1 MSNKKITFFLIFSFL
16 LNGVIFGQ
24 KETPLDV
31 LVFGESNVVLGKTP
45 TLKGQVV
52 DENNVGIP
60 GALIYLVDTQENT
73 VTDEDGHYSLTVS
86 MGIYEINISF
96 LGYEDYKAKIHLF
109 GDGVHEFKIT
119 EVAVTLNQVT
129 VSETRKN
136 ENVTTTIAGVEQL
149 TIEKIERQ
157 AKFLGE
163 TDVLRSLQS
172 ISGVS
177 STGEGSSGFNV
188 RGGNTDE
195 NLIFQDG
202 NLIMNPVHAL
212 GFFSLFHPDLVNK
225 VTLYKGGVPAKYGGR
240 LSSVLSVDLREGNN
254 ERFGVKGG
262 LGIASSRLAIE
273 GPIVKN
279 KASFIIGGRI
289 SYFDWILSQVKDVDL
304 RRSKAFFYDLT
315 GKFDARITKS
325 TKIGFSG
332 FTTHDEFQ
340 FSDEVKFDYSTNTGA
355 AYINQLIGDKFN
367 VRLLVNAGQYKSAL
381 FDIKG
386 TDQSRFNNQITY
398 LRASINGLYQVTE
411 NYKLELGLEQNRYMV
426 APGEINPEGEI
437 SQVKPDILAEEK
449 GYETAFFLQNT
460 LRLGD
465 KLEILA
471 GLRYTIYKN
480 IGQDEVFLYESG
492 REKTEV
498 NIIESLQFGE
508 DEEIVQY
515 TGFEP
520 RISLRYLVNEN
531 SSIKLG
537 YNRSYQFLNQISNTA
552 SATPIDIWQLSNY
565 HIQPQKADNFSIG
578 YHANYNDNAIL
589 TQITAFYRDIDRLID
604 YKDFSELLLNE
615 HIETELV
622 IGTGR
627 AYGLELS
634 FNKATGRNRFDVNYT
649 YSRSLRKIDAS
660 DIQES
665 VNRGGWY
672 SSNYD
677 KPHILNFNYFLQVGP
692 KSDLSVNFTYS
703 TGRPTTAPIS
713 SYSNGNIRTI
723 PIYSERNQFRI
734 PDFHRLDVAYTIG
747 PWGKKANREN
757 SVTFSIYNVY
767 GRRNAFSVFFRQNPF
782 QSVTAY
788 RVAVLGSA
796 FPALTYNFKF

>member
-1 MSNKKITFFLIFSFL
+1 MFS
-16 LNGVIFGQ
+16 Q
-24 KETPLDV
+24 KEIPIEV
-31 LVFGESNVVLGKTP
+31 LVFGESEVVLGKEV
-45 TLKGQVV
+45 TLKGKVV
-52 DENNVGIP
+52 DANKTSIP
-60 GALIYLVDTQENT
+60 GALIYFVDTDHNT
-73 VTDEDGHYSLTVS
+73 VTDENGNYSLTVP
-86 MGIYEINISF
+86 MGIYGLNISF
-96 LGYEDYKAKIHLF
+96 LGYETYQAKVHLF
-109 GDGVHEFKIT
+109 GAGIHEFILVET
-119 EVAVTLNQVT
+119 AVTLDGVT
-129 VSETRKN
+129 VTDTRRN
-136 ENVTTTIAGVEQL
+136 ENVKTAVTGVEQL
-149 TIEKIERQ
+149 TITDIERQ

-163 TDVLRSLQS
+163 IDVLRSLQS

-225 VTLYKGGVPAKYGGR
+225 VTLYKGSVPAKYGGR
-240 LSSVLSVDLREGNN
+240 LSSVLNVDLREGSE
-254 ERFGVKGG
+254 ERFAVKGG
-262 LGIASSRLAIE
+262 LGIASSRLAVE
-273 GPIVKN
+273 GPIVKD

-289 SYFDWILSQVKDVDL
+289 SYFDWILNQVKNIDL

-315 GKFDARITKS
+315 GKFDARLTKS

-332 FTTHDEFQ
+332 FTTQDEFQ

-355 AYINQLIGDKFN
+355 VYINQLIGDKLNF
-367 VRLLVNAGQYKSAL
+367 RLAANAGQYKSAL

-386 TDQSRFNNQITY
+386 RDQSRFNNQITY
-398 LRASINGLYQVTE
+398 LRASLNGFYQISE
-411 NYKLELGLEQNRYMV
+411 NYQLEFGVEQNRYTV
-426 APGEINPEGEI
+426 APGEISPIGEL
-437 SQVKPDILAEEK
+437 SQVKSDILAEEK
-449 GYETAFFLQNT
+449 GFETAFFIQNS
-460 LRLGD
+460 LNIGD
-465 KLEILA
+465 KIELLA

-480 IGQDEVFLYESG
+480 VGADEVFIYQPG
-492 REKTEV
+492 AEKTEV
-498 NIIESLQFGE
+498 NIVESLQFGE
-508 DEEIVQY
+508 NEDIVQY

-520 RISLRYLVNEN
+520 RLSLSYLVNEN

-565 HIQPQKADNFSIG
+565 HIQPQKADNYSIS
-578 YHANYNDNAIL
+578 YHANYKDNAII
-589 TQITAFYRDIDRLID
+589 TKMTAFYRDIDRLID

-634 FNKATGRNRFDVNYT
+634 FNKTTGKNRFDVNYT
-649 YSRSLRKIDAS
+649 YSRSMRKVNATDL
-660 DIQES
+660 QES
-665 VNRGGWY
+665 VNRGNWY

-747 PWGKKANREN
+747 PWGKKENREN
-757 SVTFSIYNVY
+757 SVTISIYNVY
-767 GRRNAFSVFFRQNPF
+767 GRKNAFSVFFRQNPF
-782 QSVTAY
+782 QSVTAN
-788 RVAVLGSA
+788 RVAILGSA
-796 FPALTYNFKF
+796 FPAITYNFKF

>member
-1 MSNKKITFFLIFSFL
+1 MSNKKIIFFLISSFL
-16 LNGVIFGQ
+16 LNGLVFGQ
-24 KETPLDV
+24 KEAPLEV
-31 LVFGESNVVLGKTP
+31 LVFGESNVELGKKA
-45 TLKGQVV
+45 TLKGKVV
-52 DENNVGIP
+52 DANNIGIT

-73 VTDEDGHYSLTVS
+73 VTDEDGQYSLAVPI
-86 MGIYEINISF
+86 GIYEINISF
-96 LGYEDYKAKIHLF
+96 LGYEDYKARIHLF
-109 GDGVHEFKIT
+109 GNGEHEFKIVET
-119 EVAVTLNQVT
+119 AVTLDQVT

-136 ENVTTTIAGVEQL
+136 ENVMTTIAGVEQL

-240 LSSVLSVDLREGNN
+240 LSSVLDVELREGND
-254 ERFGVKGG
+254 ERFGIKGG
-262 LGIASSRLAIE
+262 LGIASSRLAVE

-279 KASFIIGGRI
+279 KASFIIGGRV
-289 SYFDWILSQVKDVDL
+289 SYFDWILNQVKDVDI
-304 RRSKAFFYDLT
+304 RKSKAFFYDLT

-332 FTTHDEFQ
+332 FTTQDEFQ

-381 FDIKG
+381 FDISG

-398 LRASINGLYQVTE
+398 LRASLNGLYQIAE
-411 NYKLELGLEQNRYMV
+411 NYKLEFGLEQNRYTV
-426 APGEINPEGEI
+426 APGEINPEGDI

-449 GYETAFFLQNT
+449 GYETAFFFQNT
-460 LRLGD
+460 FNLGD
-465 KLEILA
+465 KLEVLA

-480 IGQDEVFLYESG
+480 IGQDEVFLYTPG
-492 REKTEV
+492 VEKAEV

-520 RISLRYLVNEN
+520 RISLRYLVNES

-589 TQITAFYRDIDRLID
+589 TQVTAFYRDIDRLID

-622 IGTGR
+622 IGTGK

-649 YSRSLRKIDAS
+649 YSRSLRRAEATDL
-660 DIQES
+660 QES
-665 VNRGGWY
+665 VNQGDWY

-723 PIYSERNQFRI
+723 PIYSDRNQFRI

-767 GRRNAFSVFFRQNPF
+767 GRKNAFSVFFRQNPF
-782 QSVTAY
+782 QSVTAN

>member
-1 MSNKKITFFLIFSFL
+1 MLNKKIFFFFVFSFLSNLIFS
-16 LNGVIFGQ
+16 Q
-24 KETPLDV
+24 KEIPIEV
-31 LVFGESNVVLGKTP
+31 LIFGESNVVLGKEA
-45 TLKGQVV
+45 TLKGKVV
-52 DENNVGIP
+52 DANNIGVP

-73 VTDEDGHYSLTVS
+73 VTDENGQYSLAAP

-96 LGYEDYKAKIHLF
+96 LGYEDYKARIHLF
-109 GDGVHEFKIT
+109 GNGEHEFKIAET
-119 EVAVTLNQVT
+119 AVTLDQVT
-129 VSETRKN
+129 VSGTRKN

-212 GFFSLFHPDLVNK
+212 GFFSLFHPDLVDK

-240 LSSVLSVDLREGNN
+240 LSSVLEVELREGND
-254 ERFGVKGG
+254 ERFGLKGG
-262 LGIASSRLAIE
+262 LGIASSRLAVE

-279 KASFIIGGRI
+279 KASFIIGGRV
-289 SYFDWILSQVKDVDL
+289 SYFDWILNQVKDVDI
-304 RRSKAFFYDLT
+304 RKSKAFFYDLT

-332 FTTHDEFQ
+332 FTTQDEFR

-355 AYINQLIGDKFN
+355 AYINQLIGDKLN

-381 FDIKG
+381 FDISG

-398 LRASINGLYQVTE
+398 LRASLNGLYQIAE
-411 NYKLELGLEQNRYMV
+411 NYKLEFGLEQNRYTV

-437 SQVKPDILAEEK
+437 SQVKPDILADEK
-449 GYETAFFLQNT
+449 GYETAFFFQNT
-460 LRLGD
+460 FNLGD

-471 GLRYTIYKN
+471 GLRYTIYNN
-480 IGQDEVFLYESG
+480 IGQDEVFLYEPG
-492 REKTEV
+492 TEKTAV

-520 RISLRYLVNEN
+520 RISLRYLVNES

-565 HIQPQKADNFSIG
+565 HIQPQQADNFSIG

-622 IGTGR
+622 IGTGK

-649 YSRSLRKIDAS
+649 YSRSLRRVEATDL
-660 DIQES
+660 QVS
-665 VNRGGWY
+665 VNQGDWY

-723 PIYSERNQFRI
+723 PIYSDRNQFRI

-767 GRRNAFSVFFRQNPF
+767 GRKNAFSVFFRQNPF
-782 QSVTAY
+782 QSVTAN